1 MTDHRGEIENL
12 LYLYAERIDAGDF
25 PGVADLFAHAEILP
39 PGAEVGAKGREA
51 VLEMYESTTRLYE
64 DGTPRTKHLVTNPI
78 ILVGEDERQAT
89 ARSYFTVL
97 QSTPELPLQ
106 PIITGRYEDK
116 FERVDSAW
124 RFKQRRMLPQYF
136 GDLSQHLLIKVD
148 DLPDLS

>member
-1 MTDHRGEIENL
+1 MRVALVANAPWLAEERGQL
-12 LYLYAERIDAGDF
+12 QRLHVGLIDGDNQ
-25 PGVADLFAHAEILP
+25 
-39 PGAEVGAKGREA
+39 VGAKGREA
-51 VLEMYESTTRLYE
+51 VLEMYQSTTRLYE

-78 ILVGEDERQAT
+78 ILVEEDESQAA

-116 FERVDSAW
+116 FERVDNAW
-124 RFKQRRMLPQYF
+124 RFTQRRMLPQYF
-136 GDLSQHLLIKVD
+136 GDLSQHLLIEVD